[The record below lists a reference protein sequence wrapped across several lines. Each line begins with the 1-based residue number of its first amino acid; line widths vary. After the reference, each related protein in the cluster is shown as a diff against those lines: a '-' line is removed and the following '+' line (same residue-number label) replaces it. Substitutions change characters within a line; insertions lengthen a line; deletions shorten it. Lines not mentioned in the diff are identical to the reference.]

1 MQKEEPVDT
10 EAKNAVIAT
19 DKKAQYDASAKRL
32 LGQKIILAHI
42 LVKTVDEFK
51 GMNPKTV
58 VSFIEGEPF
67 ISVIPVE
74 SGFTNKS

>member
-1 MQKEEPVDT
+1 MQQKQQIRKRSMMPVR
-10 EAKNAVIAT
+10 N
-19 DKKAQYDASAKRL
+19 
-32 LGQKIILAHI
+32 
-42 LVKTVDEFK
+42 
-51 GMNPKTV
+51 